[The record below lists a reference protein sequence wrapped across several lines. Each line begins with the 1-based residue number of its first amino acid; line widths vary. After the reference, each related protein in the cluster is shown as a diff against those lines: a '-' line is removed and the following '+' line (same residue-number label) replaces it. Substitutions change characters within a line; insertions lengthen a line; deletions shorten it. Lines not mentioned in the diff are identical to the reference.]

1 MLSAQLHSTRATF
14 TLDLQVEVPAGST
27 LALVGESGS
36 GKTTA
41 LRVIAGL
48 RRPDRGRISWRN
60 TPWFDA
66 DGRIEVPAWQRP
78 VSYVAQDYALF
89 PHLSV
94 FENIAFGLRAQRKSS
109 VAVRERVGA
118 ELARFHITD
127 LAERKPHQLSG
138 GQQQRVALARALA
151 LDPAVLLLDEP
162 LSALDLRSRRTI
174 RSELRTVLR
183 SLTCA
188 TVYVTHSPMEALVF
202 GDRITVLADGHASQ
216 SGTPEQLLRHPRS
229 SFVAEFMGV
238 NFFQGR
244 IVGRDDSGVARFRS
258 DMGDLAVMDLEPA
271 GDEAAFVAVS
281 PHEITLHRQ
290 PPDGSARNVFM
301 GRVTEMVP
309 EPPHGERIRVALAT
323 RPPLVAEITRQAAH
337 GLNLAEGTVVYASFK
352 ATGVVPYR

>member
-1 MLSAQLHSTRATF
+1 MLSAQLHSTRGDF
-14 TLDLQVEVPAGST
+14 TLDLQAEVPPGST

-48 RRPDRGRISWRN
+48 TRPDRGRISWQN
-60 TPWFDA
+60 SPWFDA
-66 DGRIEVPAWQRP
+66 DGSIDIPAWQRP
-78 VSYVAQDYALF
+78 VAYVAQDYALF

-94 FENIAFGLRAQRKSS
+94 FENIAFGLRAQRKPLT
-109 VAVRERVGA
+109 EIKQRVGA
-118 ELARFHITD
+118 ELARFRIGD

-138 GQQQRVALARALA
+138 GQQQRVALARALV
-151 LDPAVLLLDEP
+151 LDPSVLLLDEP
-162 LSALDLRSRRTI
+162 LSALDLRSRRMI
-174 RSELRTVLR
+174 RSELRAVLR

-202 GDRITVLADGHASQ
+202 GDRITVLAGGRVSQ
-216 SGTPEQLLRHPRS
+216 SGTREQLLRHPRS

-244 IVGRDDSGVARFRS
+244 IVGRDDTGVARFRS
-258 DMGDLAVMDLEPA
+258 ESGDLSVMDLDPA
-271 GDEAAFVAVS
+271 GDDPAFVAVS
-281 PHEITLHRQ
+281 PREITLHRQ

-301 GRVTEMVP
+301 GRVTEIAP
-309 EPPHGERIRVALAT
+309 EPPHGERVRVALAT
-323 RPPLVAEITRQAAH
+323 RPPLVAEVTRQAAQ
-337 GLNLAEGTVVYASFK
+337 GLNLMEGAVVYASFK